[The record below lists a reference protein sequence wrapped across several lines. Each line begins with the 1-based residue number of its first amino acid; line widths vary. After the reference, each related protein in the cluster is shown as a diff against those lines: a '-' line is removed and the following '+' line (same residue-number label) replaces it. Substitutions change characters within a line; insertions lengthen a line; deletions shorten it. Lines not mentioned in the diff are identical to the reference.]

1 MKHINLQS
9 VIEAYRNLESS
20 LFQKLMNSYGI
31 IVGGLNGI
39 KDYELDGIE
48 GLINNIFKH
57 TADITVTSNYYLGY
71 SIPQIGKEFD
81 LLRFG
86 TNDLVNIEIKTKSSP
101 EKILKQQ
108 VKNKYYLSFLEKE
121 THIYTYVLN
130 ENKLYK
136 LMIDKSGPI
145 TREIDFHELCDDL
158 SSQKIMY
165 LNHIDE
171 VFEPSNYL
179 ISPFNSTDRFINEE
193 YFLTIQQEEICK
205 AIQKQ
210 LADKTTNFIALTG
223 GAGTG
228 KTLLTYHIAKKAIQ
242 VGHEV
247 LILHCA
253 QLNAGHELLKNKY
266 KWHIHMPRY
275 APSFS
280 DYDLVIIDEAQRM
293 RPEQFNK
300 YTEEIGTLNIKCIFS
315 YDEKQYLSDNEKEY
329 NLKKRIEEELSCT
342 PYILTNKIRTNKEI
356 AFFIKQLFDSQTNI
370 PGITYPHIEL
380 TYCKDYFSAKIL
392 LQTLLNE
399 GWEIPSYTPGTRSIF
414 DYEKYFPS
422 NKMCAHSVI
431 GQEFN
436 NVAIVIDEHFK
447 YTKNGKLTASNQY
460 YSQRQMLYQII
471 TRARKRLHIIVVNNA
486 SMLARCIEI
495 LNK

>member
-86 TNDLVNIEIKTKSSP
+86 TNYLVNIEIKTKSSP

-228 KTLLTYHIAKKAIQ
+228 KTLLTYHIAKKVIQ

-356 AFFIKQLFDSQTNI
+356 
-370 PGITYPHIEL
+370 
-380 TYCKDYFSAKIL
+380 
-392 LQTLLNE
+392 
-399 GWEIPSYTPGTRSIF
+399 PSYTPGTRSIF